1 MSQKVQMHCLMI
13 AQIMRFNKM
22 QTLRQNGLAV

>member
-1 MSQKVQMHCLMI
+1 VQMHCLMI